1 MIPHWRKFDPVRC
14 MNWPSDY
21 PLLLRAADL
30 TDGHSVG
37 IRHFVGDLQS
47 MPGALEIGAFYF
59 QDENLIYLRGRR
71 LISFSQPPKKTL
83 YNYST
88 AFKHPFIDKVLIL
101 FRVAQHE
108 FGRNSHPE
116 QTTVLLF

>member
-1 MIPHWRKFDPVRC
+1 

-88 AFKHPFIDKVLIL
+88 AFKHPFIDKVRYCSGWPNTSSEGI
-101 FRVAQHE
+101 HI
-108 FGRNSHPE
+108 RNRQPS
-116 QTTVLLF
+116 FCF